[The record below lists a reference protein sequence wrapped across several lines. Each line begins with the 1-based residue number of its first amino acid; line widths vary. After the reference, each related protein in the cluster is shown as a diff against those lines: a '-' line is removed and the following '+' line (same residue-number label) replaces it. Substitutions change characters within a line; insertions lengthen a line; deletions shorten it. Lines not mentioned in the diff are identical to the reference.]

1 MYVGPLHAVLALF
14 PADQTSAAVVCR
26 ELDLVRGHG
35 ALRLIDFVVIRK
47 DEMGTLTT
55 MAEETS
61 SEADG
66 AECRAALRR
75 LAGLETIMGTGSS
88 ARTVS
93 SDDSAFGLSCAD
105 VRAVVRGIPPGTA
118 VALALFEHTWA
129 SALAAAIRHAGGHLL
144 AHGILARDAAMAVGA
159 EARAIAE
166 ADTALALA
174 GAIEAGAV
182 LDTLAFGTGGESA
195 VTEMM
200 GTRAAHGPELRTSA
214 AAAEAL
220 RTLTVAGLIDDT
232 ELESALVALVDAGL
246 IEVNQF
252 ESALQA
258 EILARAALA

>member
-1 MYVGPLHAVLALF
+1 VLALF
-14 PADQTSAAVVCR
+14 AADENSAAAVCR

-55 MAEETS
+55 MSEGTAAET
-61 SEADG
+61 DG
-66 AECRAALRR
+66 GDCGAALRR
-75 LAGLETIMGTGSS
+75 LAGLETYLGTGPS
-88 ARTVS
+88 ARTAA

-129 SALAAAIRHAGGHLL
+129 SALAAAIRQAGGHLL
-144 AHGILARDAAMAVGA
+144 AHGMLARDAVIAVGG
-159 EARAIAE
+159 EARAIAD

-182 LDTLAFGTGGESA
+182 LDALAFGSSAESVA
-195 VTEMM
+195 AELV
-200 GTRAAHGPELRTSA
+200 GTRSANGPDGRTSA
-214 AAAEAL
+214 VAAEAL

-246 IEVNQF
+246 IDAHQF